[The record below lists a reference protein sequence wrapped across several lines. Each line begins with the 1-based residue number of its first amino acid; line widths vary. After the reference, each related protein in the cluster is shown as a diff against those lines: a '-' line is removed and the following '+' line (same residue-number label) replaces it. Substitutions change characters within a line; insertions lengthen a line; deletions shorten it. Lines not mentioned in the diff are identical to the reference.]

1 MAALPKRKRSKQNQR
16 TTRSQPSHKA
26 KHPLL
31 VKAENGKV
39 VPAHMVTK
47 DNPVY
52 KGVKFLRLSKKTK

>member
-1 MAALPKRKRSKQNQR
+1 MAALPKRKRSKQSQR
-16 TTRSQPSHKA
+16 TTRSQPGHKA

-31 VKAENGKV
+31 VVAENGKK

-52 KGVKFLRLSKKTK
+52 KGVRFFRASKKTK